1 MAGVIQM
8 SDRELTRLRV
18 MIDLADDR
26 LTVDAAATLLGLGRR
41 QIYRLRR
48 IFSADGPAGLAS
60 RKRGRPSN
68 RKRGET
74 FRATVLSLV
83 REHYI
88 DFGPTLAAEKLI
100 ACHGLRIGVETL
112 RQWMMAERL
121 WIDRRHKLP
130 SPHQPRRRRECLGLR
145 RRQIRNPA
153 LPPSPRPPRQC
164 RSAPR
169 PAATASPWL
178 RPNPAS
184 RRLATA
190 VYPV

>member
-1 MAGVIQM
+1 MARVIQM

-26 LTVDAAATLLGLGRR
+26 LTVDAAAILMGLGRR

-48 IFSADGPAGLAS
+48 VFSADGAAGLAS
-60 RKRGRPSN
+60 RKRGRASN

-100 ACHGLRIGVETL
+100 ARHGLRIGVETL
-112 RQWMMAERL
+112 RQWMMAEGLLPRVL
-121 WIDRRHKLP
+121 DSDVNVRIDVPVTNDGVDSWRWK
-130 SPHQPRRRRECLGLR
+130 S
-145 RRQIRNPA
+145 
-153 LPPSPRPPRQC
+153 
-164 RSAPR
+164 RSR
-169 PAATASPWL
+169 STW
-178 RPNPAS
+178 
-184 RRLATA
+184 
-190 VYPV
+190 